1 MRARSNRAGASDRTT
16 HHPRVAQQRRAPL
29 LQRGGWGFESLAAD
43 LPLIAQPGRGAGSR
57 ARKLEVRILLR
68 GLTPLKLSSAE
79 RPPCKRTG
87 VGSIPTWGSDRGG
100 THGSPRVPPS
110 GATAVKFQPL
120 VAQRAEAPGSDPG
133 GSWFESTRGDQQRAQ
148 LRSMRR
154 RSIGRTPGCYPVH
167 AGSTP
172 AVAASHTRPLG
183 APGRRS
189 RPPPRAPAAPRRRPS
204 GLCYSAIPSGTRG
217 ERHARG
223 VRGCKRSS
231 VV

>member
-1 MRARSNRAGASDRTT
+1 VGFEPTCARSNRAGASLSSQITPPAGSSKAESASLTKRRLGVRI
-16 HHPRVAQQRRAPL
+16 PR
-29 LQRGGWGFESLAAD
+29 RGP
-43 LPLIAQPGRGAGSR
+43 PLIAQPGRGTGSR
-57 ARKLEVRILLR
+57 RRTVEVRLLLG

-100 THGSPRVPPS
+100 THGSSRAPPS

-148 LRSMRR
+148 RRSMRR

-172 AVAASHTRPLG
+172 AVAASQLPFLQ
-183 APGRRS
+183 
-189 RPPPRAPAAPRRRPS
+189 
-204 GLCYSAIPSGTRG
+204 
-217 ERHARG
+217 
-223 VRGCKRSS
+223 
-231 VV
+231 